1 MQAISPTE
9 PKRMESRIPV
19 SAYLIT
25 QDEEANIAE
34 VLKQLVAFDEVV
46 LVDSGSR
53 DRTLAIAQGFRN
65 VCIYYRKWSGF
76 SDQKAY
82 ALSLCRNKWVLNLD
96 ADERLTPEY
105 LKELRTLITQDE
117 YDALCSRRILYRH
130 GRKPR
135 NFMKDD
141 MLIRLFR
148 KSCGHYTPA
157 KVHEKISITGKV
169 KHSDAA
175 LLHHENLSYAERVS
189 KSNNYSQLRA
199 EERFNAHKKCSL
211 LQLYLVFPWSFFQ
224 CYIIKGCILDGSE
237 GLLTSMNHAYY
248 SFMKYAKLWEM
259 NQAADRRQLKP
270 LASNRKLHVGVSE

>member
-1 MQAISPTE
+1 MQGISPSE
-9 PKRMESRIPV
+9 HKRMDSRIPV
-19 SAYLIT
+19 SAYIIT

-34 VLKQLVAFDEVV
+34 VLKQLTSFDEVV

-53 DRTLAIAQGFRN
+53 DRTIAIAQGFRN
-65 VCIYYRKWSGF
+65 VCIHYRKWSGF

-82 ALSLCRNKWVLNLD
+82 ALSLCRNEWVLNLD

-105 LKELRTLITQDE
+105 LKELRTIITEVE
-117 YDALCSRRILYRH
+117 YNALCSRRILYRR

-141 MLIRLFR
+141 TLIRLFR
-148 KSCGHYTPA
+148 KSSGHYAPT
-157 KVHEKISITGKV
+157 KVHEKVSITGKV
-169 KHSDAA
+169 KQSVAA

-199 EERFNAHKKCSL
+199 EEKFSAGKKCSL

-224 CYIIKGCILDGSE
+224 CYIIKGCIFDGCE

-259 NQAADRRQLKP
+259 NQAADRRKLKP
-270 LASNRKLHVGVSE
+270 RASIRKLKSVG